1 MIKRQKRP
9 ATHLQHLLRLRSPHP
24 ASSPPATASHS
35 MNVSL
40 VAISFFLLI
49 TIALGTKTESS
60 SQTGGKQKVFKI
72 QLKLAGPANS
82 MAFNQGPL
90 LSIRCSLLGG
100 TLPQS
105 ECCLNYTTHKIP
117 HQRIMDYY
125 ETNSQCSKP
134 GIVFITKRGH
144 SICTNPRDKW
154 VQDYIKHMEEN

>member
-1 MIKRQKRP
+1 MK
-9 ATHLQHLLRLRSPHP
+9 
-24 ASSPPATASHS
+24 
-35 MNVSL
+35 VSL

-60 SQTGGKQKVFKI
+60 S
-72 QLKLAGPANS
+72 
-82 MAFNQGPL
+82 
-90 LSIRCSLLGG
+90 REG
-100 TLPQS
+100 TSPPS
-105 ECCLNYTTHKIP
+105 ECCLTYTTHKIP
-117 HQRIMDYY
+117 RQRIMDYY

>member
-1 MIKRQKRP
+1 MK
-9 ATHLQHLLRLRSPHP
+9 
-24 ASSPPATASHS
+24 
-35 MNVSL
+35 VSL

-60 SQTGGKQKVFKI
+60 SR
-72 QLKLAGPANS
+72 GPY
-82 MAFNQGPL
+82 P
-90 LSIRCSLLGG
+90 
-100 TLPQS
+100 S
-105 ECCLNYTTHKIP
+105 ECCLTYTTHKILR
-117 HQRIMDYY
+117 QRIMDYY

>member
-1 MIKRQKRP
+1 
-9 ATHLQHLLRLRSPHP
+9 
-24 ASSPPATASHS
+24 

-60 SQTGGKQKVFKI
+60 SREC
-72 QLKLAGPANS
+72 N
-82 MAFNQGPL
+82 
-90 LSIRCSLLGG
+90 
-100 TLPQS
+100 S